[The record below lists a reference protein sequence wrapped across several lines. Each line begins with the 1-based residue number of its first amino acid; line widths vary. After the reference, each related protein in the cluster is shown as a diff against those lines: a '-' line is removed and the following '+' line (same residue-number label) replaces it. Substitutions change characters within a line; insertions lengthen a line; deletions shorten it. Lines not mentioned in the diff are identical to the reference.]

1 MREDGRQ
8 NQKIRPVK
16 ITQNYLKY
24 AEGSCLV
31 EAGGTK
37 VICSASVEEKVPP
50 HLHDTGTGWVTAE
63 YAMLPRATDKRS
75 ERERFKLSGRT
86 QEIQRLIGRAL
97 RAVVDLKSLGER
109 TIIID
114 CDVLQADGGT
124 RTAAI
129 TGGFVALVDA
139 IRKLKRDKKINSF
152 PVKDYLAATSV
163 GIVKG
168 EMLLD
173 LTFQE
178 DSSAEVD
185 MNVVITGSG
194 DLVEVQATG
203 EEATFPEKKL
213 LEMLEVARK
222 GIAELVGIEKGILGD
237 LK

>member
-8 NQKIRPVK
+8 NHKIRPVK
-16 ITQNYLKY
+16 IARNYLKY

-31 EAGGTK
+31 EAGETK
-37 VICSASVEEKVPP
+37 VICSASAEDRVPP
-50 HLHDTGTGWVTAE
+50 HLQNTGTGWVTAE
-63 YAMLPRATDKRS
+63 YAMLPRATETRS

-86 QEIQRLIGRAL
+86 QEIQRLIGRSL
-97 RAVVDLKSLGER
+97 RAVVDLKLLGER

-114 CDVLQADGGT
+114 CDVVQADGGT

-129 TGGFVALVDA
+129 TGGFAALVDA
-139 IRKLKRDKKINSF
+139 IRKLKRDKKISSW

-168 EMLLD
+168 EMLVD

-185 MNVVITGSG
+185 MNVVMTGNG
-194 DLVEVQATG
+194 DFVEVQATG
-203 EEATFPEKKL
+203 EEATFPEEKL
-213 LEMLEVARK
+213 QEMLGLARK
-222 GIAELVGIEKGILGD
+222 SIAEIIAMEKEILGD

>member
-8 NQKIRPVK
+8 NLKIRSVK

-63 YAMLPRATDKRS
+63 YAMLPRATESRS
-75 ERERFKLSGRT
+75 ERERFRLSGRT
-86 QEIQRLIGRAL
+86 QEIQRVIGRSL
-97 RAVVDLKSLGER
+97 RAVIDLKLLGER

-129 TGGFVALVDA
+129 TGGFVALVNA
-139 IRKLKRDKKINSF
+139 VRKLKSEKKITSF
-152 PVKDYLAATSV
+152 PVKDYLAAISV

-168 EMLLD
+168 GMLLD
-173 LTFQE
+173 LTYQE

-185 MNVVITGSG
+185 MNVVMTGSG

-203 EEATFPEKKL
+203 EEAAFPEKKL

-222 GIAELVGIEKGILGD
+222 GIAELITIEKEILGD

>member
-16 ITQNYLKY
+16 IARNYLKY

-31 EAGGTK
+31 EAGETK
-37 VICSASVEEKVPP
+37 VICSASAEDRVPP
-50 HLHDTGTGWVTAE
+50 HLQNTGTGWVTAE
-63 YAMLPRATDKRS
+63 YAMLPRATERRS

-86 QEIQRLIGRAL
+86 QEIQRLIGRSL
-97 RAVVDLKSLGER
+97 RAVVDLKLLGER
-109 TIIID
+109 TIIVD
-114 CDVLQADGGT
+114 CDVVQADGGT

-129 TGGFVALVDA
+129 TGGFAALVDA
-139 IRKLKRDKKINSF
+139 IRKLKRDKKISSW

-168 EMLLD
+168 EMLVD

-185 MNVVITGSG
+185 MNVVMTGNG
-194 DLVEVQATG
+194 DFVEVQATG
-203 EEATFPEKKL
+203 EEATFPEEKL
-213 LEMLEVARK
+213 QEMLGLARK
-222 GIAELVGIEKGILGD
+222 SIAEIIAMEKEILGD

>member
-8 NQKIRPVK
+8 DHKIRPVK
-16 ITQNYLKY
+16 ITRNYLKY
-24 AEGSCLV
+24 AEGSALV

-37 VICSASVEEKVPP
+37 VICNASVEEKVPP
-50 HLHDTGTGWVTAE
+50 HLRDTGSGWVTAE
-63 YAMLPRATDKRS
+63 YAMLPRATNTRS

-86 QEIQRLIGRAL
+86 QEIQRVIGRSL
-97 RAVVDLKSLGER
+97 RAVVDLKLLGER

-124 RTAAI
+124 RTVAI
-129 TGGFVALVDA
+129 TGGFIALVDA
-139 IRKLKRDKKINSF
+139 IRKMKRDKKIASF
-152 PVKDYLAATSV
+152 PVKDYLAAISV

-168 EMLLD
+168 NTLLD
-173 LTFQE
+173 LAFQE

-185 MNVVITGSG
+185 MNVVMTGSG

-203 EEATFPEKKL
+203 EEAAFPEKKL
-213 LEMLEVARK
+213 LEMLGLARK
-222 GIAELVGIEKGILGD
+222 GIAELIAIEKEILGD

>member
-8 NQKIRPVK
+8 NYKIRPVK
-16 ITQNYLKY
+16 IIRNYLKY
-24 AEGSCLV
+24 AEGSALV

-37 VICSASVEEKVPP
+37 VICSASVEQKVPP
-50 HLHDTGTGWVTAE
+50 HLHDSGTGWVTAE
-63 YAMLPRATDKRS
+63 YAMLPRATDRRS
-75 ERERFKLSGRT
+75 ERERFRLSGRT
-86 QEIQRLIGRAL
+86 QEIQRLIGRSL
-97 RAVVDLKSLGER
+97 RAVVDLKLLEER

-139 IRKLKRDKKINSF
+139 IRKLKSDKKIASF

-168 EMLLD
+168 QMLLD

-178 DSSAEVD
+178 DNFAEVD
-185 MNVVITGSG
+185 MNVVMTGSG
-194 DLVEVQATG
+194 ELVEVQATG

-213 LEMLEVARK
+213 LEMLGLASR
-222 GIAELVGIEKGILGD
+222 GIAELIVVEKEILGD

>member
-8 NQKIRPVK
+8 NHKIRPVK
-16 ITQNYLKY
+16 ITRHYLKY

-37 VICSASVEEKVPP
+37 VICSASVEERVPP
-50 HLHDTGTGWVTAE
+50 HLRDTGTGWVTGE
-63 YAMLPRATDKRS
+63 YAMLPRATDPRS
-75 ERERFKLSGRT
+75 ERERFRLSGRT
-86 QEIQRLIGRAL
+86 QEIQRLIGRSL
-97 RAVVDLKSLGER
+97 RAVVDLKLLGEL

-124 RTAAI
+124 RTSAI
-129 TGGFVALVDA
+129 TGGFIALVEA
-139 IRKLKRDKKINSF
+139 IRKLKSDKKIAGF

-185 MNVVITGSG
+185 MNVVMTGKG

-203 EEATFPEKKL
+203 EEATFSEKKL
-213 LEMLEVARK
+213 LEMLGLASK
-222 GIAELVGIEKGILGD
+222 GIAELVTIEKEILGD

>member
-8 NQKIRPVK
+8 DYKIRPVK
-16 ITQNYLKY
+16 ITRNYLKY
-24 AEGSCLV
+24 AEGSALV

-37 VICSASVEEKVPP
+37 VICNASVEEKVPP
-50 HLHDTGTGWVTAE
+50 HLRDTGSGWVTAE
-63 YAMLPRATDKRS
+63 YAMLPRATNTRS

-86 QEIQRLIGRAL
+86 QEIQRVIGRSL
-97 RAVVDLKSLGER
+97 RAVVDLKLLGER

-129 TGGFVALVDA
+129 TGGFIALVDA
-139 IRKLKRDKKINSF
+139 IRKMKKDKKIASF
-152 PVKDYLAATSV
+152 PVKDYLAAISV

-168 EMLLD
+168 NTLLD
-173 LTFQE
+173 LVYQE

-185 MNVVITGSG
+185 MNVVMTGSG

-203 EEATFPEKKL
+203 EEAAFPEEKL
-213 LEMLEVARK
+213 LEMLGLARK
-222 GIAELVGIEKGILGD
+222 GIAELITMEKEILGN